1 MICES
6 CGNENAMG
14 NAFCTKCGSPL
25 NNNQN
30 NNQSSLNQMYNQ
42 NNNQSSLNQMYNQ
55 NNNQNMNQQMNN
67 GIQMNMDNNQSMN
80 NSMPMNMNNNQPN
93 NGMQMNMNNN
103 QPNNG
108 MQMKFNNQNNQN
120 NVDEK
125 KLKDKKRNGMISLI
139 LSLVCIPLFFI
150 ISFLVLPI
158 CIIGL
163 IFGIAAGKK
172 GIAGIIINIIDI
184 ILAVV
189 IALAA
194 FYLVFTGGYKM
205 YGTYHCMEYHDLYSE
220 EDIKNFEL
228 TEKPYTFKINYDDTF
243 SMEVKA
249 NDTLIEGTFKI
260 IGEKTSEMYQTDY
273 YNLKMDATKRRVA
286 GKEYTEPFQ
295 TEYVFAIYRSDN
307 NKNAAYIYNPKSM
320 SQYICEKGF

>member
-1 MICES
+1 
-6 CGNENAMG
+6 
-14 NAFCTKCGSPL
+14 
-25 NNNQN
+25 
-30 NNQSSLNQMYNQ
+30 
-42 NNNQSSLNQMYNQ
+42 
-55 NNNQNMNQQMNN
+55 
-67 GIQMNMDNNQSMN
+67 
-80 NSMPMNMNNNQPN
+80 
-93 NGMQMNMNNN
+93 
-103 QPNNG
+103 
-108 MQMKFNNQNNQN
+108 MKFNNQNNQN
-120 NVDEK
+120 NIDEK